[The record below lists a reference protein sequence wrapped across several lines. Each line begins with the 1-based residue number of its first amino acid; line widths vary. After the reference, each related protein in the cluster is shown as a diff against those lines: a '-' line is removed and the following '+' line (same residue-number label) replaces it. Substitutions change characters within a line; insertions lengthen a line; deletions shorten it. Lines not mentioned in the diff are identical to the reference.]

1 MRLFVLSRMS
11 NPVLTQETF
20 ELPADYDFTPHCG
33 GGHFGAFYEKQK
45 FRFTVE
51 FFGTARPWVR
61 ERIWADDQQITEC
74 EEENKTVVS
83 FTAAQSV
90 MVKEWILSQGCNA
103 RPVEPDFFVKEWK
116 QEIRRMAALIRE
128 EEE

>member
-1 MRLFVLSRMS
+1 M
-11 NPVLTQETF
+11 
-20 ELPADYDFTPHCG
+20 
-33 GGHFGAFYEKQK
+33 
-45 FRFTVE
+45 
-51 FFGTARPWVR
+51 R

-83 FTAAQSV
+83 FTAAQSI

>member
-1 MRLFVLSRMS
+1 
-11 NPVLTQETF
+11 
-20 ELPADYDFTPHCG
+20 
-33 GGHFGAFYEKQK
+33 
-45 FRFTVE
+45 
-51 FFGTARPWVR
+51 
-61 ERIWADDQQITEC
+61 
-74 EEENKTVVS
+74 
-83 FTAAQSV
+83 